1 MKDKILKDDGV
12 HRVLLPKFE
21 DTKWV
26 IKSVNRRRKDIT
38 MATKGQKD
46 KQRATKYYTEKQ
58 RLSTTKSHR
67 YTERERE
74 GGRVQRSRDRER
86 ERSGICVRERER
98 GQVYVCERESSS
110 GLRVG
115 RIQIS
120 YSL

>member
-67 YTERERE
+67 Y
-74 GGRVQRSRDRER
+74 RER
-86 ERSGICVRERER
+86 ERGREGTEIERSRER

>member
-21 DTKWV
+21 DTKWA

-67 YTERERE
+67 YRERERERE
-74 GGRVQRSRDRER
+74 GTEIER
-86 ERSGICVRERER
+86 ERSGICVRERERER

-110 GLRVG
+110 GLRVS

-120 YSL
+120 SSL